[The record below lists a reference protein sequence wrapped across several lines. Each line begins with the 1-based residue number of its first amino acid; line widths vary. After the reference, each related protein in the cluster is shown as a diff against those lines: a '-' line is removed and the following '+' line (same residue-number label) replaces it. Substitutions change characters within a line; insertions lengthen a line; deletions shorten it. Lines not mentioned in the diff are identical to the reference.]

1 MARFSLNTLKDFLE
15 GLRVEDGRNFL
26 ERPCF
31 HYLFRVNEIAF
42 IERCHTIEKKIFVSQ
57 VLVSLTAA
65 KTVSAQKNSYLS
77 RCGKYVV
84 L

>member
-1 MARFSLNTLKDFLE
+1 MARFSLNALKDFLE

-42 IERCHTIEKKIFVSQ
+42 IERCHTIEKKYICFASVSVFDDYQ
-57 VLVSLTAA
+57 DSFCTKKQLLISLW
-65 KTVSAQKNSYLS
+65 
-77 RCGKYVV
+77 
-84 L
+84 